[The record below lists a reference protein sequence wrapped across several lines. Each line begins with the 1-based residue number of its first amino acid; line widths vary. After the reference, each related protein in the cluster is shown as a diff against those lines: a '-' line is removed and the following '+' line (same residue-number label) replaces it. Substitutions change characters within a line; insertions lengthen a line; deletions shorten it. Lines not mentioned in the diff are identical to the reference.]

1 MRLGIDF
8 GTSRIV
14 VAVADRG
21 NYPVVSFET
30 PEGEAVEWIPPVIGV
45 CGNEVAYGW
54 EAWRQYG
61 SPGWNHLRTIKSVL
75 AAAGPQSLVQ
85 FGAVALS
92 VQELLAGLAHQVR
105 ADLYGRSNAR
115 PAPDEVLEA
124 VLGVPALANS
134 NQRYLTVEAF
144 TRAGFHVRALM
155 NEPSAAAVE
164 FGHRKAG
171 VQEPESV
178 LVYDFGGGTFDV
190 SLVRREENAFQVLA
204 SESLPALGGDDFD
217 DVLAEL
223 ALRQAGRLEER
234 PGLNQAQEF
243 LLIEEC
249 RQKKEAIHPNSRK
262 ITLELDAVCAG
273 WGEVAVP
280 VAAYYEACLP
290 MVEETLALT
299 EQVLEKSGSPGQ
311 GKPPVL
317 YLTGG
322 ASELPLVSRM
332 VRERFGRRVHR
343 SAYMRS
349 ATAIGL
355 AIHAEGA
362 LPAPLRERFTRHF
375 GLWREA
381 EGGDRIVFDPLIRRG
396 APLPHTGA
404 PPMRL
409 KYAYSP
415 AHNIGHY
422 RFLECT
428 ALDEAGTPTGD
439 LTPWDE
445 IRFPFDPRLAGLAD
459 LTGIPVERDDVAADQ
474 RIEEEYEVSSSGTIT
489 VRLRNV
495 TADYQREFSLGHWA
509 ARKSPAPAVRRRHR
523 AKPGM

>member
-21 NYPVVSFET
+21 NYPVVSFEA
-30 PEGEAVEWIPPVIGV
+30 PDGEAVEWIPPVIGV
-45 CGNEVAYGW
+45 RGNEVAYGW
-54 EAWRQYG
+54 DAWRHY
-61 SPGWNHLRTIKSVL
+61 SHAGWSHLRSVKSVL
-75 AAAGPQSLVQ
+75 STAGPHSLVH
-85 FGAVALS
+85 FGTVAWS
-92 VQELLAGLAHQVR
+92 VQDLLAGLAQRVR
-105 ADLYGRSNAR
+105 ADLHGRSNVR
-115 PAPDEVLEA
+115 PAPGETLEV

-144 TRAGFHVRALM
+144 ARAGFHVLALV

-190 SLVRREENAFQVLA
+190 SLVRREESAFHVLA
-204 SESLPALGGDDFD
+204 SESVPTLGGDEFD

-223 ALRQAGRLEER
+223 ALRQTGRLDER
-234 PGLNQAQEF
+234 HGLSQAQEF

-262 ITLELDAVCAG
+262 ITLELDPVCAG
-273 WGEVAVP
+273 WGEVQVP
-280 VAAYYEACLP
+280 VAEYYEACLP

-299 EQVLEKSGSPGQ
+299 EQVLEKSASLEH

-355 AIHAEGA
+355 AIHADGA
-362 LPAPLRERFTRHF
+362 LAAPLKERFTRHF
-375 GLWREA
+375 GLWRER
-381 EGGDRIVFDPLIRRG
+381 EGGERIVFDPLIRKG
-396 APLPHTGA
+396 EALPLPGE
-404 PPMRL
+404 PPVHFGC
-409 KYAYSP
+409 AYSP

-422 RFLECT
+422 RYLECT
-428 ALDEAGTPTGD
+428 ALDDDGAPTGD

-459 LTGIPVERDDVAADQ
+459 LAGIPVERTSAAADQ
-474 RIEEEYEVSSSGTIT
+474 RIEEEYEVSSSGTVT
-489 VRLRNV
+489 VRLRN
-495 TADYQREFSLGHWA
+495 AAAGYEREFALGRWA
-509 ARKSPAPAVRRRHR
+509 PKKAPAARRRHR
-523 AKPGM
+523 ARPGV

>member
-21 NYPVVSFET
+21 NYPVVSFEAA
-30 PEGEAVEWIPPVIGV
+30 EDQEVEWIPPVIGV
-45 CGNEVAYGW
+45 HGDEMAYGW

-61 SPGWNHLRTIKSVL
+61 KPGWSHLRSIKSVL
-75 AAAGPQSLVQ
+75 ARAGPLSLVQ
-85 FGAVALS
+85 FASTALT
-92 VQELLAGLAHQVR
+92 VQELLTGLAQQVR
-105 ADLYGRSNAR
+105 VELCRHSNVR
-115 PAPDEVLEA
+115 PAADEPLEA

-144 TRAGFHVRALM
+144 TRAGFHVRALV

-171 VQEPESV
+171 VPEPESV

-204 SESLPALGGDDFD
+204 SESLPSLGGDDFD

-234 PGLNQAQEF
+234 HGLSQEQEF

-262 ITLELDAVCAG
+262 ITLELDAVGAA
-273 WGEVAVP
+273 WGEAAVP
-280 VAAYYEACLP
+280 VAEYYEACLP

-299 EQVLEKSGSPGQ
+299 EQVLEKCGSQ
-311 GKPPVL
+311 AKPPVL

-322 ASELPLVSRM
+322 ASELPLVGRM

-362 LPAPLRERFTRHF
+362 LAAPLQERFTRHF

-381 EGGDRIVFDPLIRRG
+381 EGGDRIVFDPLILRG
-396 APLPHTGA
+396 AALPQPGA
-404 PPMRL
+404 PPIRFGCG
-409 KYAYSP
+409 YSP

-428 ALDEAGTPTGD
+428 ALDEAGAPTGD

-459 LTGIPVERDDVAADQ
+459 LSGIPVERHEINAGQ
-474 RIEEEYEVSSSGTIT
+474 RIEEEYEVSSSGTVT

-495 TADYQREFSLGHWA
+495 TAAYQREYALGRWA
-509 ARKSPAPAVRRRHR
+509 AKKAPAATARRRHR
-523 AKPGM
+523 ARPGG

>member
-21 NYPVVSFET
+21 NYPVVSFEASD
-30 PEGEAVEWIPPVIGV
+30 GEAVEWIPPVIGV
-45 CGNEVAYGW
+45 HGAEVAYGW
-54 EAWRQYG
+54 DAWRHYG
-61 SPGWNHLRTIKSVL
+61 HAGWSHLRSIKSIL
-75 AAAGPQSLVQ
+75 ATAGPQSMVH
-85 FGAVALS
+85 FGPAAWS
-92 VQELLAGLAHQVR
+92 VQELLAGLAQRVR
-105 ADLYGRSNAR
+105 ADLHGRSNVR
-115 PAPDEVLEA
+115 PAAGETLEV
-124 VLGVPALANS
+124 VLGVPAVANS

-144 TRAGFHVRALM
+144 ARAGFQVLALV
-155 NEPSAAAVE
+155 NEPSAAAIE

-190 SLVRREENAFQVLA
+190 SLVRREEDAFQVLA
-204 SESLPALGGDDFD
+204 SESLPTLGGDDFD
-217 DVLAEL
+217 DLLAEL
-223 ALRQAGRLEER
+223 ALRQAGRLEAR
-234 PGLNQAQEF
+234 HGLSQAQEF

-262 ITLELDAVCAG
+262 ITLELDPICAG
-273 WGEVAVP
+273 WGEIQVAVSE
-280 VAAYYEACLP
+280 YYEACLP

-299 EQVLEKSGSPGQ
+299 GQVLEKSAGLEHGR
-311 GKPPVL
+311 PPVL

-355 AIHAEGA
+355 AIHADGA
-362 LPAPLRERFTRHF
+362 LAAPLQERFTRHF

-381 EGGDRIVFDPLIRRG
+381 ERGERIIFDPLIRRG
-396 APLPHTGA
+396 EALPLPGE
-404 PPMRL
+404 PPLRFAC
-409 KYAYSP
+409 AYSP

-422 RFLECT
+422 RYLECS
-428 ALDEAGTPTGD
+428 ALDENGVPTGD

-445 IRFPFDPRLAGLAD
+445 ICFPFDPRLAGLTD
-459 LTGIPVERDDVAADQ
+459 LTDIPVERHPVAADQ
-474 RIEEEYEVSSSGTIT
+474 RIEEEYEVGSSGTVK
-489 VRLRNV
+489 VRLRNA
-495 TADYQREFSLGHWA
+495 TLGYQREFLLGRWEPK
-509 ARKSPAPAVRRRHR
+509 RAPALRRRHR
-523 AKPGM
+523 ARPGL

>member
-1 MRLGIDF
+1 
-8 GTSRIV
+8 
-14 VAVADRG
+14 
-21 NYPVVSFET
+21 
-30 PEGEAVEWIPPVIGV
+30 
-45 CGNEVAYGW
+45 
-54 EAWRQYG
+54 
-61 SPGWNHLRTIKSVL
+61 
-75 AAAGPQSLVQ
+75 
-85 FGAVALS
+85 
-92 VQELLAGLAHQVR
+92 
-105 ADLYGRSNAR
+105 
-115 PAPDEVLEA
+115 
-124 VLGVPALANS
+124 
-134 NQRYLTVEAF
+134 
-144 TRAGFHVRALM
+144 
-155 NEPSAAAVE
+155 
-164 FGHRKAG
+164 
-171 VQEPESV
+171 
-178 LVYDFGGGTFDV
+178 
-190 SLVRREENAFQVLA
+190 
-204 SESLPALGGDDFD
+204 
-217 DVLAEL
+217 
-223 ALRQAGRLEER
+223 
-234 PGLNQAQEF
+234 
-243 LLIEEC
+243 
-249 RQKKEAIHPNSRK
+249 
-262 ITLELDAVCAG
+262 
-273 WGEVAVP
+273 

-290 MVEETLALT
+290 MIEETLALT
-299 EQVLEKSGSPGQ
+299 EQVLEKSGSPEQ

-381 EGGDRIVFDPLIRRG
+381 QGGDRIVFDPLIRRG

-404 PPMRL
+404 PPIRL

-439 LTPWDE
+439 LTTWDE

-459 LTGIPVERDDVAADQ
+459 LTGIPVERDDVTADQ

-495 TADYQREFSLGHWA
+495 TAGYQREFSLGHWA